1 MHSHCSRS
9 TASSTKAEGR
19 VPAPSE
25 AHAPPHVAALL
36 LTPAEAQAVLR
47 IGKTSL
53 FTMLKSGEIRSIKLG
68 RSRRIVAASLYE
80 LVARM
85 ADAG

>member
-1 MHSHCSRS
+1 M
-9 TASSTKAEGR
+9 
-19 VPAPSE
+19 PAPSE
-25 AHAPPHVAALL
+25 AHTPPQVAALL
-36 LTPAEAQAVLR
+36 LTPAEAQVVLR